1 MGLEEIAKKYEFKAI
16 DCNRLALNYRV
27 RLNVLK
33 EKEYKS
39 KAAHYW
45 QVWNYL
51 KELIALKELID
62 KEPIAI
68 IDDKGNA
75 YHVVDVEALSE
86 VVRKYEG

>member
-1 MGLEEIAKKYEFKAI
+1 MELEQIARYYEDKAI
-16 DCNRLALNYRV
+16 DCERRALNCHIK
-27 RLNVLK
+27 LK
-33 EKEYKS
+33 LAQEKELKK
-39 KAAHYW
+39 KAKHSW

-68 IDDKGNA
+68 IDDNGNA

>member
-1 MGLEEIAKKYEFKAI
+1 MELEEIAKKYEFKAI

-27 RLNVLK
+27 RFNALK

-45 QVWNYL
+45 QIWKYL
-51 KELIALKELID
+51 KELIA

-68 IDDKGNA
+68 IDDNGNA